1 MAADSAG
8 GFVAAAPLLQLVWTC
23 NQSAG
28 NYFSRPMQNRQRW
41 FPASARTAASE
52 WRAIS

>member
-28 NYFSRPMQNRQRW
+28 NYFSRPIAESSEMVPKLQRELRLR
-41 FPASARTAASE
+41 SGVR
-52 WRAIS
+52 